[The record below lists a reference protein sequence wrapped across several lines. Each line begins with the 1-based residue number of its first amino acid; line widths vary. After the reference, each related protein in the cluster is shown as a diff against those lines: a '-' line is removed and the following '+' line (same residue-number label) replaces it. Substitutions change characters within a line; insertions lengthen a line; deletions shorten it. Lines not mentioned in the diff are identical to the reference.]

1 MSGFSIELHKIILKD
16 LVEHRFVLFLYGL
29 IVLMMFM
36 TVIITADTKVEIS
49 QVERISREAD
59 ELNNEW
65 LNLFLEEQT
74 LLEHSKVMTEAEQKL
89 HMIRPSLSNEKIVED

>member
-1 MSGFSIELHKIILKD
+1 MSGFSFSLHKVILRD
-16 LVEHRFVLFLYGL
+16 LVEHRFIIFLYGL

-36 TVIITADTKVEIS
+36 TIIITADTKVEIT

-74 LLEHSKVMTEAEQKL
+74 LLEHSRVMTEAEHKL
-89 HMIRPSLSNEKIVED
+89 HMIRSSLSNEKIVEE